1 MRLMCAKMTAVI
13 IVAIQGGVAHA
24 QAPPV
29 QLPSVV
35 VDPPNQSPPASAKP
49 APKAKQASR
58 PAPSKG
64 PAASGSAG
72 EANAAVATSPSSTS
86 QGGAQSGDPGAA
98 LIGIAESASQGLI
111 SKERLDALPL
121 YRTGE
126 LLETVPGVVVTQHSG
141 EGKANQY
148 FLRGFNL
155 DHGTDLAISVDGM
168 PVNMRTHGH
177 GQGYADT
184 NFLIPEIVRN
194 LAYRK
199 GPYFAE
205 YGDFASAGAIDLDIV
220 DRLPKNIAQ
229 FEIGSFGHRRALG
242 AASVPVG
249 EDGTVLAAVEVMRFD
264 GPWERRDELEK
275 INGVLRWARGTI
287 DNGFAITGMAYK
299 GSWFATDQIPERALD
314 SGLISRFGTLDPTD
328 GGDAAR
334 YSLSGGWRRTDDA
347 GQTRVNAYAIRSS
360 LDLFNNFT
368 YVSADPVNGDQFKQ
382 TDRRTLFGG
391 AASHTFFHTGF
402 SGLRTETT
410 VGVQARYDDIR
421 VGLFNARERSVLS
434 TVRRDTVEEGS
445 VGLFAS
451 NVFRWTPWLRTMA
464 GLRVDQYWTDVASSN
479 PLNSGS
485 DSQAVVSPKLG
496 LVLGPWAKTELYLSA
511 GQGFHSND
519 ARGTVITVDPVD
531 GVTPAHRVP
540 FLVRSHGA
548 EIGVRTEPVKGFS
561 STLAAFVL
569 DFDSEIVLVG
579 DAGTTEASRPSRRVG
594 AEFTL
599 LYKVLPWLTIDIDA
613 AYTTA
618 RFTEDDPGAPGRHI
632 PGAVEGVV
640 SAGFSFENVMGGW
653 FGGAKVRYFGPRP
666 LIEDN
671 SVRSRATSPVSARI
685 GYQFQN
691 GLSIRVDGFN
701 LLNEKG
707 HQIDYFYASRLPGE
721 AGDVDDIHFHPME
734 PRSFRLVV
742 KQQF

>member
-1 MRLMCAKMTAVI
+1 MQRLRTVLVIGSACTFACSGTA
-13 IVAIQGGVAHA
+13 GA
-24 QAPPV
+24 QTAQQIELPPV
-29 QLPSVV
+29 VV
-35 VDPPNQSPPASAKP
+35 QSPPPKSAPPTKARAKGAAASPSQASSGGSGGSGGGAAADASA
-49 APKAKQASR
+49 
-58 PAPSKG
+58 
-64 PAASGSAG
+64 
-72 EANAAVATSPSSTS
+72 T
-86 QGGAQSGDPGAA
+86 QGGGQVGDPGTA
-98 LIGIAESASQGLI
+98 LVGVAGSASQGII
-111 SKERLDALPL
+111 SQERLEALPI

-126 LLETVPGVVVTQHSG
+126 LLETVPGLVVTQHSG

-155 DHGTDLAISVDGM
+155 DHGTDLAITVDGM
-168 PVNMRTHGH
+168 PVSMRTHGH

-184 NFLIPEIVRN
+184 NFLIPEIVRS

-220 DRLPKNIAQ
+220 DRLPKNFAQ
-229 FEIGSFGHRRALG
+229 LEIGSFGHRRAVG
-242 AASVPVG
+242 AASVPTG
-249 EDGTVLAAVEVMRFD
+249 LDGVVLAAVGLVHID
-264 GPWERRDELEK
+264 GPWERPDDLK
-275 INGVLRWARGTI
+275 KLNAVLRWSRGTI
-287 DNGFAITGMAYK
+287 DNGFAVTGMAYK
-299 GSWFATDQIPERALD
+299 GSWFATDQVPARAVD

-328 GGDAAR
+328 GGETER
-334 YSLSGGWRRTDDA
+334 FSLSGRWSRKTEH
-347 GQTRVNAYAIRSS
+347 GQTRVSAYAVRSS

-368 YVSADPVNGDQFKQ
+368 YVSRDPVNGDQFQQ
-382 TDRRTLFGG
+382 TDRRTIFGG
-391 AASHTFFHTGF
+391 AASHTFFSTGLT
-402 SGLRTETT
+402 GLKTETT

-421 VGLFNARERSVLS
+421 VGLFNTRERALLS
-434 TVRRDTVEEGS
+434 TVRDDAVEEASIGAY
-445 VGLFAS
+445 VS
-451 NVFRWTPWLRTMA
+451 NVFRWTPWLRTIA
-464 GLRVDQYWTDVASSN
+464 GLRVDRFAADVESNN

-485 DSQAVVSPKLG
+485 DSQALGSPKLG

-519 ARGTVITVDPVD
+519 ARGTVITVDPTD
-531 GVTPAHRVP
+531 GVTPAQRVP
-540 FLVRSHGA
+540 FLVRSKGA
-548 EIGVRTEPVKGFS
+548 EVGIRTEPVKGFS

-569 DFDSEIVLVG
+569 DFDSEIVFVG

-613 AYTTA
+613 AYTRA
-618 RFTEDDPGAPGRHI
+618 RFTEDDPLAPGRHI
-632 PGAVEGVV
+632 PGATEGVV

-653 FGGAKVRYFGPRP
+653 FGGAKIRYFGPRP

-671 SVRSRATSPVSARI
+671 SVRSEAVMPVSARL
-685 GYQFQN
+685 GYRFEK

-701 LLNEKG
+701 LLGEKG

-734 PRSFRLVV
+734 PRSFRLVLN
-742 KQQF
+742 KQF